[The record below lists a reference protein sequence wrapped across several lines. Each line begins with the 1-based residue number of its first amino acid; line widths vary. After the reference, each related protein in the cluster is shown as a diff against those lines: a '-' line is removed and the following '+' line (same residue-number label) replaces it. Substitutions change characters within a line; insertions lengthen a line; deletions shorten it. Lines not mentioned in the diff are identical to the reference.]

1 MIITML
7 FCKDHIDGD
16 DNNSDGGVNDD
27 GDGDYNVDVV
37 DKVKPQL
44 APLHRREPQLLRLPS
59 PGSCLPPS
67 TVPAWGLCSLFCVC
81 EFLHF
86 FNSSSSHI
94 HILDV
99 HAGILC

>member
-1 MIITML
+1 ML

-59 PGSCLPPS
+59 QGSCLPPL
-67 TVPAWGLCSLFCVC
+67 TGPAG
-81 EFLHF
+81 
-86 FNSSSSHI
+86 
-94 HILDV
+94 
-99 HAGILC
+99 GI

>member
-1 MIITML
+1 ML

-44 APLHRREPQLLRLPS
+44 AVDRMKSECRQNEVRM
-59 PGSCLPPS
+59 
-67 TVPAWGLCSLFCVC
+67 
-81 EFLHF
+81 
-86 FNSSSSHI
+86 
-94 HILDV
+94 
-99 HAGILC
+99 